1 MTYLNGKDI
10 LPEELFI
17 QVQEYCAGELIYIPK
32 KDGTRQ
38 SWGNST
44 GIRKEL
50 DERNQMIREKK
61 KNGCS
66 LTYGGISFVDIQF
79 KENFV
84 PLIFL
89 N

>member
-50 DERNQMIREKK
+50 DERN
-61 KNGCS
+61 
-66 LTYGGISFVDIQF
+66 
-79 KENFV
+79 
-84 PLIFL
+84 
-89 N
+89 

>member
-50 DERNQMIREKK
+50 DERNQIIREKK

-66 LTYGGISFVDIQF
+66 L
-79 KENFV
+79 KELTGEFH
-84 PLIFL
+84 LSIYSL
-89 N
+89 KKILYH

>member
-10 LPEELFI
+10 LPEELFM

-38 SWGNST
+38 NWGNST

-50 DERNQMIREKK
+50 DERNRMIREKK

-66 LTYGGISFVDIQF
+66 L
-79 KENFV
+79 KEEEMERKKK
-84 PLIFL
+84 
-89 N
+89 

>member
-10 LPEELFI
+10 LPEELFM

-38 SWGNST
+38 NWGSST

-50 DERNQMIREKK
+50 DERNRMIREKK

-66 LTYGGISFVDIQF
+66 L
-79 KENFV
+79 KELTEEFHLSV
-84 PLIFL
+84 YSLKKIL
-89 N
+89 YH

>member
-1 MTYLNGKDI
+1 MISYENSFQKEKTHDI
-10 LPEELFI
+10 FEWKR
-17 QVQEYCAGELIYIPK
+17 YSAGELIYIPK

-66 LTYGGISFVDIQF
+66 L
-79 KENFV
+79 KELTEEFH
-84 PLIFL
+84 LSIYSL
-89 N
+89 KKILYH

>member
-10 LPEELFI
+10 LPEELFM

-38 SWGNST
+38 NWGNST

-50 DERNQMIREKK
+50 KELTEEFHLSVYSLKK
-61 KNGCS
+61 I
-66 LTYGGISFVDIQF
+66 LYH
-79 KENFV
+79 
-84 PLIFL
+84 
-89 N
+89 

>member
-44 GIRKEL
+44 GIRKVLE
-50 DERNQMIREKK
+50 ERNHIISDNN

-66 LTYGGISFVDIQF
+66 LKDLTG
-79 KENFV
+79 NFICRYTV
-84 PLIFL
+84 
-89 N
+89 

>member
-17 QVQEYCAGELIYIPK
+17 QVQEYCAGKLIYIPK

-66 LTYGGISFVDIQF
+66 L
-79 KENFV
+79 KELTEEFH
-84 PLIFL
+84 LSIYSL
-89 N
+89 KKILYH